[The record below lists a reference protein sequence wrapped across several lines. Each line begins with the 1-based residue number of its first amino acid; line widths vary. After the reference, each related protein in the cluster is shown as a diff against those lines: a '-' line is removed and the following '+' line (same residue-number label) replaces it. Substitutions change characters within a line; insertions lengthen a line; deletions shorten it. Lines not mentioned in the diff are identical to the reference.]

1 MNTATTLRLSIKQWA
16 PEDRPTER
24 LQRLGAESLTD
35 GELLAILI
43 GSGTQQYSAVDI
55 ANHVLGKF
63 NRNLNT
69 LGKARFDEI
78 LDTEGVGT
86 QTACKIL
93 AAVEFLPCKRPSA
106 EQGRRR
112 QAATSELHPDMC
124 TATRIYNY
132 MLPKMQDLATEEFH
146 ILLMNQNYRLIKSVK
161 ISQGGITETCAD
173 IRIMMREAVL
183 NNATILAACHNHPSG
198 SLSPSKQDDML
209 TQSIKQACQVMRIHF
224 LDHVIVT
231 DGAFYSY
238 HEQGR
243 L

>member
-1 MNTATTLRLSIKQWA
+1 MNTAALRLSIKQWA

-93 AAVEFLPCKRPSA
+93 AAVELGK
-106 EQGRRR
+106 RR
-112 QAATSELHPDMC
+112 QMATPELHPDMS

-146 ILLMNQNYRLIKSVK
+146 ILLMNQNYRLIKQVR

-173 IRIMMREAVL
+173 IRVMMREAVL
-183 NNATILAACHNHPSG
+183 CNATILCAGHNHPSG
-198 SLSPSKQDDML
+198 SLSPSRADDEL
-209 TQSIKQACQVMRIHF
+209 TRAIKEACRVMRIHF

-231 DGAFYSY
+231 DGAYVSY
-238 HEQGR
+238 RELGKI
-243 L
+243 

>member
-1 MNTATTLRLSIKQWA
+1 MNTAALRLTIKQWA

-55 ANHVLGKF
+55 ANNVLGKF

-93 AAVEFLPCKRPSA
+93 AAVELGK
-106 EQGRRR
+106 RR
-112 QAATSELHPDMC
+112 QMATPELHPDMS

-146 ILLMNQNYRLIKSVK
+146 ILLMNQNYRLVKSVK
-161 ISQGGITETCAD
+161 ISQGGITETSAD
-173 IRIMMREAVL
+173 IRVMMREAVL
-183 NNATILAACHNHPSG
+183 CNATILAACHNHPSG
-198 SLSPSKQDDML
+198 SLSPSRADDEL
-209 TQSIKQACQVMRIHF
+209 TRAIKEACRLMRIHF

-231 DGAFYSY
+231 DGAYMSY
-238 HEQGR
+238 REQGK

>member
-1 MNTATTLRLSIKQWA
+1 MNTAALRLSIKQWA

-93 AAVEFLPCKRPSA
+93 AAVELGK
-106 EQGRRR
+106 RR
-112 QAATSELHPDMC
+112 QMATPELHPDMS

-146 ILLMNQNYRLIKSVK
+146 ILLMNQNYRLIKQVR

-173 IRIMMREAVL
+173 IRVMMREAVL
-183 NNATILAACHNHPSG
+183 CNATILAACHNHPSG
-198 SLSPSKQDDML
+198 SLSPSRADDEL
-209 TQSIKQACQVMRIHF
+209 TRATKEACRVMRIHF

-231 DGAFYSY
+231 DGAYVSY
-238 HEQGR
+238 RELGKI
-243 L
+243 

>member
-1 MNTATTLRLSIKQWA
+1 MNTATVRLSIKQWA
-16 PEDRPTER
+16 SEDRPTER

-55 ANHVLGKF
+55 GNQVLGRF
-63 NRNLNT
+63 NNNLNT

-78 LDTEGVGT
+78 LATEGVGT

-93 AAVEFLPCKRPSA
+93 AAVEL
-106 EQGRRR
+106 GRRR
-112 QAATSELHPDMC
+112 LMATPELHPDMS

-146 ILLMNQNYRLIKSVK
+146 ILLINQNFRLIKSER
-161 ISQGGITETCAD
+161 ISQGGITEVSAD
-173 IRIMMREAVL
+173 IRIMIREAVL
-183 NNATILAACHNHPSG
+183 NNATIMAVCHNHPSG
-198 SLSPSKQDDML
+198 STRPSRVDDTL
-209 TQSIKQACQVMRIHF
+209 TQSVKQACEVMRIHF

-231 DGAFYSY
+231 DGAYYSY
-238 HEQGR
+238 HEQGK

>member
-1 MNTATTLRLSIKQWA
+1 MNTAALRLSIKQWA

-93 AAVEFLPCKRPSA
+93 AAVELGK
-106 EQGRRR
+106 RR
-112 QAATSELHPDMC
+112 QMATPELHPDMS

-146 ILLMNQNYRLIKSVK
+146 ILLMNQNYRLVKSVK
-161 ISQGGITETCAD
+161 ISQGGITETSAD
-173 IRIMMREAVL
+173 IRVMMREAVL
-183 NNATILAACHNHPSG
+183 CNATILAACHNHPSG
-198 SLSPSKQDDML
+198 SLSPSRADDEL
-209 TQSIKQACQVMRIHF
+209 TRSIKEACRVMRIHF

-231 DGAFYSY
+231 DGAYMSY
-238 HEQGR
+238 REQGK

>member
-1 MNTATTLRLSIKQWA
+1 MNTALRLSIKQWA

-35 GELLAILI
+35 GELLSILI
-43 GSGTQQYSAVDI
+43 GSGTQQYSAVDV
-55 ANHVLGKF
+55 ANKVLGRF

-78 LDTEGVGT
+78 LDIEGVGT

-93 AAVEFLPCKRPSA
+93 AAVELGK
-106 EQGRRR
+106 RR
-112 QAATSELHPDMC
+112 QMATPELHPEMS

-146 ILLMNQNYRLIKSVK
+146 ILLMNQNYRLVKSVK
-161 ISQGGITETCAD
+161 ISQGGITETSAD
-173 IRIMMREAVL
+173 IRVMMREAVL
-183 NNATILAACHNHPSG
+183 CNATILAACHNHPSG
-198 SLSPSKQDDML
+198 SLSPSRADDEL
-209 TQSIKQACQVMRIHF
+209 TRAIKEACRLMRIHF

-231 DGAFYSY
+231 DGAYMSY
-238 HEQGR
+238 REQGK

>member
-1 MNTATTLRLSIKQWA
+1 MNTAALRLSIKQWA

-86 QTACKIL
+86 QTACKIF
-93 AAVEFLPCKRPSA
+93 AAVEL
-106 EQGRRR
+106 GRRR
-112 QAATSELHPDMC
+112 QMATPELHPDMS

-146 ILLMNQNYRLIKSVK
+146 ILLMNQNYRLVKSVK
-161 ISQGGITETCAD
+161 ISQGGITETSAD
-173 IRIMMREAVL
+173 IRVMMREAVL
-183 NNATILAACHNHPSG
+183 CNATILAACHNHPSG
-198 SLSPSKQDDML
+198 SLSPSRADDEL
-209 TQSIKQACQVMRIHF
+209 TRAIKEACRLMRIHF

-238 HEQGR
+238 HEQGKI
-243 L
+243 

>member
-1 MNTATTLRLSIKQWA
+1 MNTAALRLSIKQWA

-24 LQRLGAESLTD
+24 LQRLGAASLTD

-93 AAVEFLPCKRPSA
+93 AAVEL
-106 EQGRRR
+106 GRRR
-112 QAATSELHPDMC
+112 QTATPELHPDMS

-146 ILLMNQNYRLIKSVK
+146 ILLMNQNYRLVKSVK
-161 ISQGGITETCAD
+161 ISQGGITETSAD
-173 IRIMMREAVL
+173 IRVMMREAVL
-183 NNATILAACHNHPSG
+183 CNATILAACHNHPSG
-198 SLSPSKQDDML
+198 SLSPSRADDEL
-209 TQSIKQACQVMRIHF
+209 TKAIKEACRLMRLHF

-231 DGAFYSY
+231 DGAYMSY
-238 HEQGR
+238 REQGK

>member
-1 MNTATTLRLSIKQWA
+1 MNTAALRLTIKQWA

-55 ANHVLGKF
+55 ANNVLGKF

-93 AAVEFLPCKRPSA
+93 AAVEL
-106 EQGRRR
+106 GRRR
-112 QAATSELHPDMC
+112 QMATPELHPDMS

-146 ILLMNQNYRLIKSVK
+146 ILLMNQNYRLVKSVK
-161 ISQGGITETCAD
+161 ISQGGITETSAD
-173 IRIMMREAVL
+173 IRVMMREAVL
-183 NNATILAACHNHPSG
+183 CNATILAACHNHPSG
-198 SLSPSKQDDML
+198 SLSPSRADDEL
-209 TQSIKQACQVMRIHF
+209 TRAIKEACRLMRIHF

-238 HEQGR
+238 HEQGKI
-243 L
+243 

>member
-1 MNTATTLRLSIKQWA
+1 MNTAALRLSIKQWA

-93 AAVEFLPCKRPSA
+93 AAVEL
-106 EQGRRR
+106 GRRR
-112 QAATSELHPDMC
+112 QTATPELHPDMS

-146 ILLMNQNYRLIKSVK
+146 ILLMNQNYRLVKSVK
-161 ISQGGITETCAD
+161 ISQGGITETSAD
-173 IRIMMREAVL
+173 IRVMMREAVL
-183 NNATILAACHNHPSG
+183 CNATILAACHNHPSG
-198 SLSPSKQDDML
+198 SLSPSRADDEL
-209 TQSIKQACQVMRIHF
+209 TRAIKEACRLMRIHF

-231 DGAFYSY
+231 DGAYMSY
-238 HEQGR
+238 REQGK

>member
-1 MNTATTLRLSIKQWA
+1 MNTAALRLSIKQWA

-93 AAVEFLPCKRPSA
+93 AAVELGK
-106 EQGRRR
+106 RR
-112 QAATSELHPDMC
+112 QMATPELHPDMS

-146 ILLMNQNYRLIKSVK
+146 ILLMNQNYRLIKQVR

-173 IRIMMREAVL
+173 IRVMMREAVL
-183 NNATILAACHNHPSG
+183 CNATILAAVHNHPSG
-198 SLSPSKQDDML
+198 SLSPSRADDEL
-209 TQSIKQACQVMRIHF
+209 TRAIKEACRVMRIHF

-231 DGAFYSY
+231 DGAYVSY
-238 HEQGR
+238 REQGK

>member
-1 MNTATTLRLSIKQWA
+1 MNTAALRLTIKQWA

-93 AAVEFLPCKRPSA
+93 AAVEL
-106 EQGRRR
+106 GRRR
-112 QAATSELHPDMC
+112 QMATPELHPDMS

-146 ILLMNQNYRLIKSVK
+146 ILLMNQNYRLVKSVK
-161 ISQGGITETCAD
+161 ISQGGITETSAD
-173 IRIMMREAVL
+173 IRVMMREAVL
-183 NNATILAACHNHPSG
+183 CNATILAACHNHPSG
-198 SLSPSKQDDML
+198 SLSPSRADDEL
-209 TQSIKQACQVMRIHF
+209 TRAIKEACRLMRIHF

-231 DGAFYSY
+231 DGAYMSY
-238 HEQGR
+238 REQGK

>member
-1 MNTATTLRLSIKQWA
+1 MNTAALRLSIKQWA

-93 AAVEFLPCKRPSA
+93 AAVEL
-106 EQGRRR
+106 GRRR
-112 QAATSELHPDMC
+112 QTATPELHPDMS

-146 ILLMNQNYRLIKSVK
+146 ILLMNQNYRLVKSVK
-161 ISQGGITETCAD
+161 ISQGGITETSAD
-173 IRIMMREAVL
+173 IRVMMREAVL
-183 NNATILAACHNHPSG
+183 CNATILAACHNHPSG
-198 SLSPSKQDDML
+198 SLSPSRADDEL
-209 TQSIKQACQVMRIHF
+209 TKAIKEACRLMRLHF

-231 DGAFYSY
+231 DGAYMSY
-238 HEQGR
+238 REQGK

>member
-1 MNTATTLRLSIKQWA
+1 MNTAALRLSIKQWA

-93 AAVEFLPCKRPSA
+93 AAVELGK
-106 EQGRRR
+106 RR
-112 QAATSELHPDMC
+112 QMATPELHPDMS

-146 ILLMNQNYRLIKSVK
+146 ILLMNQNYRLVKSVK
-161 ISQGGITETCAD
+161 ISQGGITETSAD
-173 IRIMMREAVL
+173 IRVMMREAVL
-183 NNATILAACHNHPSG
+183 CNATILAACHNHPSG
-198 SLSPSKQDDML
+198 SLSPSRADDEL
-209 TQSIKQACQVMRIHF
+209 TRAIKEACRVMRIHF

-231 DGAFYSY
+231 DGAYMSY
-238 HEQGR
+238 REQGK

>member
-1 MNTATTLRLSIKQWA
+1 MNTAALRLSIKNWA

-93 AAVEFLPCKRPSA
+93 AAVEL
-106 EQGRRR
+106 GRRR
-112 QAATSELHPDMC
+112 QTATPELHPDMS

-146 ILLMNQNYRLIKSVK
+146 ILLMNQNYRLVKSVK
-161 ISQGGITETCAD
+161 ISQGGITETSAD
-173 IRIMMREAVL
+173 IRVMMREAVL
-183 NNATILAACHNHPSG
+183 CNATILAACHNHPSG
-198 SLSPSKQDDML
+198 SLSPSRADDEL
-209 TQSIKQACQVMRIHF
+209 TRSIKEACRVMRIHF

-231 DGAFYSY
+231 DGAYMSY
-238 HEQGR
+238 REQGK

>member
-1 MNTATTLRLSIKQWA
+1 MNTAALRLTIKQWA

-55 ANHVLGKF
+55 ANNVLGKF

-93 AAVEFLPCKRPSA
+93 AAVEL
-106 EQGRRR
+106 GRRR
-112 QAATSELHPDMC
+112 QMATPELHPDMS

-146 ILLMNQNYRLIKSVK
+146 ILLMNQNYRLVKSVK
-161 ISQGGITETCAD
+161 ISQGGITETSAD
-173 IRIMMREAVL
+173 IRVMMREAVL
-183 NNATILAACHNHPSG
+183 CNATILAACHNHPSG
-198 SLSPSKQDDML
+198 SLSPSRADDEL
-209 TQSIKQACQVMRIHF
+209 TRSIMEACRVMRIHF

-231 DGAFYSY
+231 DGAYMSY
-238 HEQGR
+238 REQGK